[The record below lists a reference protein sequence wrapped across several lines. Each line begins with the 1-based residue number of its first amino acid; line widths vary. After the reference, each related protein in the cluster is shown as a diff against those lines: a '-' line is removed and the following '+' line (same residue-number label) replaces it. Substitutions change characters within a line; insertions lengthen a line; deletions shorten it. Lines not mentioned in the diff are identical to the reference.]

1 MAGIV
6 VAEIPLSAQS
16 PQARIADSGSR
27 NAGGQEFVEW
37 RFSEAHVLFGL
48 PMRVNPF
55 RSISKNFSF
64 LERLYAV
71 RPRVVVVHGTL
82 APAQIE
88 RNQ

>member
-37 RFSEAHVLFGL
+37 RFSEAHVSFWFADA
-48 PMRVNPF
+48 RQPF
-55 RSISKNFSF
+55 SEHF
-64 LERLYAV
+64 
-71 RPRVVVVHGTL
+71 
-82 APAQIE
+82 
-88 RNQ
+88 